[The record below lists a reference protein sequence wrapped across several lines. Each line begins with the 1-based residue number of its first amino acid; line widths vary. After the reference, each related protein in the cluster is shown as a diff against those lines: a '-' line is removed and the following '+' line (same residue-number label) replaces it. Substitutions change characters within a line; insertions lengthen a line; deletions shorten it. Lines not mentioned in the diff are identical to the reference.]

1 MSHTALVAAIVRK
14 DLREFSRDRLW
25 LILTIVGLVMF
36 IAVFWMLPGTV
47 DETIRVGVT
56 PPDLA
61 ETLLGL
67 SAGEGEVA
75 PAQDDAEGQGPQEG
89 QATQGLEVVRFDSEE
104 DLRAVVAG
112 EAHGPDVAVGL
123 AFPGYFAGMTERGEP
138 VTVTVYVESGVPA
151 EVRQAMESAVR
162 EIVYFAAGAAEGVDP
177 MDVLPVRQETVVLG
191 EDRAG
196 EQVSMRERMR
206 PLLAFFVLMMESLA
220 LAGLIAVEIQRRTVT
235 ALLVTPASLTDVLAA
250 KSVLGTTLAFS
261 EAVLML
267 ALTRSFGAG
276 WSVLL
281 AAALLGAV
289 IVTGMALISGAAGK
303 DFMGTLFLS
312 MVLLVPLAIPAVTVL
327 FPGSTATWVKAL
339 PTYGV
344 MEAFVRVTSYGESWA
359 ELWGPLALA
368 ALWCVAVFGA
378 GLLVL
383 RRKVRTL

>member
-1 MSHTALVAAIVRK
+1 MTRPVSHAALVAAIVRK

-67 SAGEGEVA
+67 SAGEAEVS
-75 PAQDDAEGQGPQEG
+75 PGQDDAEG

-104 DLRAVVAG
+104 ELRAVVAG
-112 EAHGPDVAVGL
+112 EADGPDVAVGL
-123 AFPGYFAGMTERGEP
+123 AFPDDFAGMTARGEP

-177 MDVLPVRQETVVLG
+177 MDVVPVRQETVVLG

-250 KSVLGTTLAFS
+250 KSVLGTSLAFS

>member
-1 MSHTALVAAIVRK
+1 MSSPASHSALIAAIVRK
-14 DLREFSRDRLW
+14 DLREFGRDRLW

-36 IAVFWMLPGTV
+36 VAVFWLLPATV
-47 DETIRVGVT
+47 DETIRVGIA

-61 ETLLGL
+61 ETMIGL
-67 SAGEGEVA
+67 SAN
-75 PAQDDAEGQGPQEG
+75 EG
-89 QATQGLEVVRFDSEE
+89 QATQGQDAQGLEVVRFGSEAE
-104 DLRAVVAG
+104 LRAVVAG
-112 EAHGPDVAVGL
+112 EADGDDVAVGL
-123 AFPGYFAGMTERGEP
+123 AFPEDFAGKTARGER
-138 VTVTVYVESGVPA
+138 VTVTVYVAGGVPP

-177 MDVLPVRQETVVLG
+177 AELLPYRQETVVLG

-196 EQVSMRERMR
+196 EQVSLRERMR

-235 ALLVTPASLTDVLAA
+235 ALLVTPASVTDVLAA
-250 KSVLGTTLAFS
+250 KSLLGATLAFA

-276 WSVLL
+276 WSIVLV
-281 AAALLGAV
+281 AALLGAV
-289 IVTGMALISGAAGK
+289 IVTGTALISGAAGK

-312 MVLLVPLAIPAVTVL
+312 MVLLVPLAIPAFTVL
-327 FPGSTATWVKAL
+327 FPGSTAVWVKAL

-344 MEAFVRVTSYGESWA
+344 METFVGATAYGESWG
-359 ELWGPLALA
+359 ELWGPLGLA
-368 ALWCVAVFGA
+368 ALWCVAIFGA

>member
-1 MSHTALVAAIVRK
+1 MSSPASHVALVVAIIRK

-25 LILTIVGLVMF
+25 LILTIVGLAMF
-36 IAVFWMLPGTV
+36 IAVFWLLPASV
-47 DETIRVGVT
+47 DETIRVGIA

-61 ETLLGL
+61 ETMIGL
-67 SAGEGEVA
+67 SA
-75 PAQDDAEGQGPQEG
+75 DEGQSPQAQET

-104 DLRAVVAG
+104 ELRAVVAG
-112 EAHGPDVAVGL
+112 EADGPDVAVGL
-123 AFPGYFAGMTERGEP
+123 AFPEDFAGMTTRGER
-138 VTVTVYVESGVPA
+138 VTVTVYVESGVPP

-177 MDVLPVRQETVVLG
+177 AELLPYRQETVVLG

-196 EQVSMRERMR
+196 EQVSLRERMR

-250 KSVLGTTLAFS
+250 KSLLGATLAFS

-276 WSVLL
+276 WSVML

-289 IVTGMALISGAAGK
+289 IVTGTALISGAAGK

-327 FPGSTATWVKAL
+327 FPGSAAAWVKAL

-344 MEAFVRVTSYGESWA
+344 METFVGATAYGESWA
-359 ELWGPLALA
+359 ELWRPLALA
-368 ALWCVAVFGA
+368 ALWCVAIFGA

-383 RRKVRTL
+383 RRKVRAL

>member
-1 MSHTALVAAIVRK
+1 MARPVSHAAVVAAIVRK
-14 DLREFSRDRLW
+14 DLREFGRDRLW
-25 LILTIVGLVMF
+25 LILTIVGLALF
-36 IAVFWMLPGTV
+36 IGVFWLLPGSV

-61 ETLLGL
+61 DTLIGFSAEETRGGTGDAA
-67 SAGEGEVA
+67 SQE
-75 PAQDDAEGQGPQEG
+75 AQP
-89 QATQGLEVVRFDSEE
+89 TQGLEVVRFDSAAK
-104 DLRAVVAG
+104 LRAVVSG
-112 EAHGPDVAVGL
+112 EADGPDVAVGL
-123 AFPGYFAGMTERGEP
+123 AFPADFAGAIERGAP
-138 VTVTVYVESGVPA
+138 VTVTVYVASGVPP

-162 EIVYFAAGAAEGVDP
+162 EIAYFAAGAAEGADP
-177 MDVLPVRQETVVLG
+177 ADVVPVRQETVVLG
-191 EDRAG
+191 PDRAG
-196 EQVSMRERMR
+196 EQVPLRERMR

-235 ALLVTPASLTDVLAA
+235 ALLVTPASLTDVLTA
-250 KSVLGTTLAFS
+250 KSLLGTSLAFS

-289 IVTGMALISGAAGK
+289 IVTGTALVSGAAGR

-327 FPGSTATWVKAL
+327 FPGSTAVWVKAL

-344 MEAFVRVTSYGESWA
+344 MEVFVRVTSYGESWA

-368 ALWCVAVFGA
+368 ALWCAAVFGA

>member
-1 MSHTALVAAIVRK
+1 MARPVSHTALVAAIVRK
-14 DLREFSRDRLW
+14 DLREFGRDRLW

-47 DETIRVGVT
+47 DETISVGVT

-61 ETLLGL
+61 ETLIGL
-67 SAGEGEVA
+67 SAGEGEAA
-75 PAQDDAEGQGPQEG
+75 PAEDDPEA

-104 DLRAVVAG
+104 ELRAVVAG
-112 EAHGPDVAVGL
+112 EADGPDVAVGL
-123 AFPGYFAGMTERGEP
+123 AFPDDFAGRTADGEP

-177 MDVLPVRQETVVLG
+177 MDVVPMRQETVVLG
-191 EDRAG
+191 KDRAG

-261 EAVLML
+261 ETVLML
-267 ALTRSFGAG
+267 ALT
-276 WSVLL
+276 
-281 AAALLGAV
+281 
-289 IVTGMALISGAAGK
+289 
-303 DFMGTLFLS
+303 
-312 MVLLVPLAIPAVTVL
+312 
-327 FPGSTATWVKAL
+327 
-339 PTYGV
+339 
-344 MEAFVRVTSYGESWA
+344 
-359 ELWGPLALA
+359 
-368 ALWCVAVFGA
+368 
-378 GLLVL
+378 
-383 RRKVRTL
+383 